1 MFRKLTALSL
11 AFSKSTRPAISFLG
25 ASVMVTSWLSWSAN
39 ASLRAPSYPDTSDPA
54 IVQSLLQVN
63 SWLYLALFIMC
74 FTTIFAVGISFY
86 LYRWRRI
93 ILSDG
98 RVLMPEELG
107 SSIRGFDHRIED
119 LTNGLQSFAGTMNE
133 MGQNTRED
141 AKSLLQTFMTLQ
153 SALDERDQEIQRLK
167 RGYDASLFR
176 RFLNRFIRVDQA
188 AEDFSNSGEIDQN
201 AITQIRDLLAD
212 AFAECGVERYEP
224 ELMSDYRNAEGIA
237 DNPKKKPTD
246 DPNLIYKISDV
257 VEPGYK
263 ISGQEGD
270 TILIPAKVRIFI
282 LDDSIKET

>member
-1 MFRKLTALSL
+1 
-11 AFSKSTRPAISFLG
+11 
-25 ASVMVTSWLSWSAN
+25 
-39 ASLRAPSYPDTSDPA
+39 
-54 IVQSLLQVN
+54 LQVN